1 METVVTGK
9 PKGKRIHRCLN
20 GTGWIKT
27 DAGTAKTKNNCN
39 QCKFKGNTS
48 KNMAERN
55 SKVGIRTKIEE
66 KIKLFNIA
74 VKDGERTEMYVSSFF
89 DK

>member
-1 METVVTGK
+1 MLV
-9 PKGKRIHRCLN
+9 LQ
-20 GTGWIKT
+20 
-27 DAGTAKTKNNCN
+27 KTKITAISANST
-39 QCKFKGNTS
+39 GNTS
-48 KNMAERN
+48 KNMAERD
-55 SKVGIRTKIEE
+55 SKVGIRTKVEA

>member
-1 METVVTGK
+1 MGKAKRK
-9 PKGKRIHRCLN
+9 PKPSMPKWYWMDQDGCWYCKN
-20 GTGWIKT
+20 
-27 DAGTAKTKNNCN
+27 KNNCN
-39 QCKFKGNTS
+39 QCKFNRKYV

-55 SKVGIRTKIEE
+55 SKVGIRTKIEA